1 MSTERQYKPEVDL
14 KEKVEETHQL
24 ILYNDDVNTFDHVIE
39 SLQKICKHTELQAE
53 QCAMLV
59 HYKGKCI
66 VKSGDL
72 KKLIPQCS
80 ALLDAGL
87 SAEIE

>member
-1 MSTERQYKPEVDL
+1 MNTERQYNQEVDL

-24 ILYNDDVNTFDHVIE
+24 ILYNDDENTFDYVIE
-39 SLQKICKHTELQAE
+39 ALQKICKHTELQAE

-59 HYKGKCI
+59 HYKGKCT